1 MKSGGSCRFDGP
13 AGLRFALA
21 AWHSSLRSRAPH
33 EHRWHLADSE
43 ELVTFWIL
51 TVLDGKRVDFFN
63 WQRWWKLPVLEEGS
77 CRILPP
83 GPGGTGVWF
92 LDIWIRSVACP
103 CPHTGFHT

>member
-1 MKSGGSCRFDGP
+1 MGFVCDLRSPVWPCRFEKPRMDAIRLVSFTTRP
-13 AGLRFALA
+13 
-21 AWHSSLRSRAPH
+21 RAPH

-63 WQRWWKLPVLEEGS
+63 WQCWWKLPVLEEGS

-92 LDIWIRSVACP
+92 LDIWI
-103 CPHTGFHT
+103 